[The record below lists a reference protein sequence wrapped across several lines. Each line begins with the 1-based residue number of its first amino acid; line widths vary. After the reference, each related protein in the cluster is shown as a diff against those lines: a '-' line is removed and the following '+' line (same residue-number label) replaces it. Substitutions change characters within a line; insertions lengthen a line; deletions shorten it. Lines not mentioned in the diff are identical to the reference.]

1 MNVILTGMGLSAART
16 VANTGPAGAAAPVP
30 SSVEDVSALGLSL
43 VAISAPIMVL
53 VALLVIFSAIG
64 YAWWALARGP
74 RRGRGR
80 DGGGRSSGHADRGGG
95 AARRATR

>member
-1 MNVILTGMGLSAART
+1 MNVTLTGMGLSAAART
-16 VANTGPAGAAAPVP
+16 VANTGPAGAAATVP

-64 YAWWALARGP
+64 YAGGGLAR
-74 RRGRGR
+74 RRRR
-80 DGGGRSSGHADRGGG
+80 RRGGG
-95 AARRATR
+95 T

>member
-1 MNVILTGMGLSAART
+1 MNVILTGMGLSAAART

-64 YAWWALARGP
+64 YAWWALARRP
-74 RRGRGR
+74 RR
-80 DGGGRSSGHADRGGG
+80 SRGGG
-95 AARRATR
+95 T